1 MDPIILR
8 QLGTA
13 LGLGLLVGLQ
23 REWGEEHVAG
33 IRTFAMITVFGT
45 VTGQTAGAVGGWVVA
60 AGLLAVAAMIIV
72 GGLVKLHAGQIGTGL
87 TTEIAALLMYGVGAA
102 LALGEMVPAVMVG
115 GGVAVLLHWKKPLHA
130 LVERFGK
137 KDLRAI
143 IQLTLIALVI
153 LPILPNK
160 TYGPYDVLNPFAIW
174 LMVVLIV
181 GISVGSYIAYK
192 FLGPRAG
199 TLLGGV
205 LGGLISSTATTVSY
219 ARRSRRAPDSA
230 PAAALVILIASA
242 IVFLR
247 VGGEVAI
254 VAPHV
259 LWRILPPLAVMAAL
273 MIALSAA
280 LYLLARR
287 QPPRLSLEEDPSQLR
302 AAVVF
307 GLLYAGILF
316 AVAAVKVH
324 FGSGGLYVVAGL
336 SGLTDVDAI
345 TLSTAQL
352 IKAQR
357 LPADTG
363 WRMILLAG
371 MSNILFKG
379 AAVALLG
386 HRTLWKRIA
395 VVFGI
400 ALAGGAA
407 LLAFWP
413 AIE

>member
-1 MDPIILR
+1 
-8 QLGTA
+8 
-13 LGLGLLVGLQ
+13 
-23 REWGEEHVAG
+23 
-33 IRTFAMITVFGT
+33 
-45 VTGQTAGAVGGWVVA
+45 
-60 AGLLAVAAMIIV
+60 
-72 GGLVKLHAGQIGTGL
+72 
-87 TTEIAALLMYGVGAA
+87 MYGVGAA

-160 TYGPYDVLNPFAIW
+160 TYGPYDVLNPFALG

-254 VAPHV
+254 VAPNV

-280 LYLLARR
+280 LYLPARR
-287 QPPRLSLEEDPSQLR
+287 QPPRLSLAEDPSQLR

-352 IKAQR
+352 IRAQR

-371 MSNILFKG
+371 MSNIVFKG
-379 AAVALLG
+379 AAVAVLG
-386 HRTLWKRIA
+386 GRALRRRVAIL
-395 VVFGI
+395 FGI
-400 ALAGGAA
+400 SLAGGALI
-407 LLAFWP
+407 LLLWP
-413 AIE
+413 TVT

>member
-72 GGLVKLHAGQIGTGL
+72 GGLVKLHAGQIGTGV

-242 IVFLR
+242 IVCLR
-247 VGGEVAI
+247 GGGEVAS

-259 LWRILPPLAVMAAL
+259 RWRILPPLAVMAAL

>member
-45 VTGQTAGAVGGWVVA
+45 VTGQTAAAVGGWVVA